1 MRVNMTSS
9 FCELF
14 TQQPQS
20 PPIHPRHQANEDE
33 RMSPPSKKK
42 QQPILKPSCEKE
54 TECGRNFLILF
65 SRTLSKLSPSRD
77 TIEIEERQG
86 TYTSERIVDED
97 GSRRTLKGG
106 HGF

>member
-1 MRVNMTSS
+1 MR
-9 FCELF
+9 
-14 TQQPQS
+14 
-20 PPIHPRHQANEDE
+20 
-33 RMSPPSKKK
+33 
-42 QQPILKPSCEKE
+42 KE
-54 TECGRNFLILF
+54 TGVRAQFLDFVL
-65 SRTLSKLSPSRD
+65 SRTLSKPFPIPD